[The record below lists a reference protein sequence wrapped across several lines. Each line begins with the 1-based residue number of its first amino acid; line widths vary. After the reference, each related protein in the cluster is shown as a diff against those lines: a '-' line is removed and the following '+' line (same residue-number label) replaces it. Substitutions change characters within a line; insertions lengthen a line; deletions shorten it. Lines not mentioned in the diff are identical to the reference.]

1 MFVASNAP
9 QELLE
14 QMFAIPG
21 LTAQTLDPYQ
31 VLTLFG
37 WIYRSITQRLPSQ
50 AAANLINDP
59 NEAPDSLRNRVSN
72 VLNSIRAERPCYQ
85 PLIVLTE
92 KDVRVQSLFFERLVE
107 DRTRNVF
114 SYYEYV
120 QQLQK
125 AVNKNI
131 KG

>member
-1 MFVASNAP
+1 M
-9 QELLE
+9 
-14 QMFAIPG
+14 
-21 LTAQTLDPYQ
+21 
-31 VLTLFG
+31 
-37 WIYRSITQRLPSQ
+37 
-50 AAANLINDP
+50 
-59 NEAPDSLRNRVSN
+59 
-72 VLNSIRAERPCYQ
+72 LNSIRAERPCYQ